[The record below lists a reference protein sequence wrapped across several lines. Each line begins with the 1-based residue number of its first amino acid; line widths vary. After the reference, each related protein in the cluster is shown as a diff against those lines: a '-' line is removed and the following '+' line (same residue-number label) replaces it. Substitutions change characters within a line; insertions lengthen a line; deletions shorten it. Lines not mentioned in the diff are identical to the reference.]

1 MPKGGLFQQEE
12 ERGIERRERSGIGP
26 GQAMEPPDRRRV
38 TAGVASITG
47 LLCIVLLAGTVM
59 AEPWAQAGYDAE
71 RTFSTPDDAPDLPEV
86 AFQVELPG
94 STWMQWALSPA
105 PLIQDGDAYVSVR
118 SVDDTA
124 RTLELDGV
132 VRVNLTTAQVDRFVE
147 LEGEGQAGPIAID
160 DTYLFLVTRTSLN
173 AYRLSDGDLAWSE
186 PHPKVFPEAV
196 DESTLVCAQ
205 PVLREGSIVYSC
217 TVSDSQNVV
226 RWDSFVVEREV
237 SDGEARD
244 VWTTQ
249 EMATSPQAESSGE
262 YHHILLGVSALGER
276 VTASMIS
283 VREIPVCP
291 LGNCLGS
298 VAQLEIGIHA
308 LGYEGEE
315 LTYRWG
321 KTDTFRASFL
331 PDEAGENI
339 PQFTD
344 FRGLSVLPTG
354 DGGEIYARVQEKV
367 ISLTNRATEP
377 PERWNATIGEEDVDP
392 STMPQTGGP
401 FNTFALG
408 PEEVYTFSSETL
420 YRFDRTTGA
429 NPWQVTLDPELD
441 QRFTNS
447 GIVLADDTIYAA
459 GTSREGNGTTIYAVD
474 TTNGGIHWRQPLP
487 TNQTMGNTAPFR
499 GDEVPH
505 RHSVG
510 EGVLV
515 AAGRDAS
522 FWVLGETEASIEPVA
537 ISSHERPGVEEE
549 VTVDLAGTEPGAFG
563 HATRFRADWGDGTAT
578 DWQENPVLTHSYEE
592 EGEVTA
598 RFWVANGEN
607 QTASTTETFNV
618 GAVEPNWVSERFEP
632 ENQDMT
638 FGVIGVALALGGSL
652 VTVGRRYRKRSNL
665 EAELKALEEGFEETK
680 ENPGECEAFLDNR
693 KGRARSLAIDGH
705 LEEDQVGIIENR
717 ADELRGQLRFGMLD
731 ARFQFLP
738 HGMVQSLKR
747 MLADGKINAWER
759 DTIEDLLERDEALN
773 YAQKERVRGL
783 LERWS
788 TTNGGPEEG
797 G

>member
-12 ERGIERRERSGIGP
+12 ERGSETRERSGIGP
-26 GQAMEPPDRRRV
+26 GQAMEPPNRTRV
-38 TAGVASITG
+38 TIGVASIIG
-47 LLCIVLLAGTVM
+47 LLCLVLLAGTGM

-86 AFQVELPG
+86 AFQTELPG

-105 PLIQDGDAYVSVR
+105 PLIHDGDAYVPVR

-124 RTLELDGV
+124 RPLDMDGV

-147 LEGEGQAGPIAID
+147 LEGEGQAGPIAIG
-160 DTYLFLVTRTSLN
+160 DTYLFLVTRTSLD
-173 AYRLSDGDLAWSE
+173 AYRLSDGELAWSE
-186 PHPKVFPEAV
+186 PHPKVFPETV
-196 DESTLVCAQ
+196 DESTQVCAQ
-205 PVLREGSIVYSC
+205 PALREGSLVYGC
-217 TVSDSQNVV
+217 AVSDAQSVV
-226 RWDSFVVEREV
+226 RWDSFVVERRA
-237 SDGEARD
+237 SDGEARH

-249 EMATSPQAESSGE
+249 EMASSPEAESSAE
-262 YHHILLGVSALGER
+262 YHRILVGVSTLGER
-276 VTASMIS
+276 IIASMIS
-283 VREIPVCP
+283 VREASACP

-321 KTDTFRASFL
+321 KTDTFRGAFL
-331 PDEAGENI
+331 PD
-339 PQFTD
+339 D
-344 FRGLSVLPTG
+344 FPETLLPFSEFHGLSVLPTG
-354 DGGEIYARVQEKV
+354 DEGEIYARIQDKV
-367 ISLTNRATEP
+367 ISLTNRASDP
-377 PERWNATIGEEDVDP
+377 PGRWNATIGEEDVQPDY
-392 STMPQTGGP
+392 SIGTGGP
-401 FNTFALG
+401 LNTFALG
-408 PEEVYTFSSETL
+408 PDDVYTFSSETL

-429 NPWQVTLDPELD
+429 NPWQVTLDPDLD

-447 GIVLADDTIYAA
+447 GTVLADDTIYAA

-474 TTNGGIHWRQPLP
+474 TANGDIHWRQHLP
-487 TNQTMGNTAPFR
+487 TNQAMGNTAPFR

-505 RHSVG
+505 RQSVG

-578 DWQENPVLTHSYEE
+578 DWQESPVLTHSYEE

-598 RFWVANGEN
+598 RFWVANDEN
-607 QTASTTETFNV
+607 QTASTAETFNV

-638 FGVIGVALALGGSL
+638 FGVLGVALALGGGL

-731 ARFQFLP
+731 ERFQFLP
-738 HGMVQSLKR
+738 HGRVQSLKR
-747 MLADGKINAWER
+747 MLADGQINAWEK
-759 DTIEDLLERDEALN
+759 DTIEDLLERDESLN
-773 YAQKERVRGL
+773 HAQKERVRGL

-788 TTNGGPEEG
+788 TTNGGREEG
-797 G
+797 A